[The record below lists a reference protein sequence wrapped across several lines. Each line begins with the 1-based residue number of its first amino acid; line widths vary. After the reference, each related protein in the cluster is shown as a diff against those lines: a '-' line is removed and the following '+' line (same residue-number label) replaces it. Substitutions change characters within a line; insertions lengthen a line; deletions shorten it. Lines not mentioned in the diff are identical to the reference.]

1 MENQIKNKAIPSRLI
16 PCFSVLQ
23 TDAIQRQPCH
33 QLPYSKEN
41 IWIFESTITTAH
53 QLRHIKDVIVEALE
67 LGLVGVFDANTGH
80 AHYCQQATK
89 NMTNPNK

>member
-1 MENQIKNKAIPSRLI
+1 MQNEHDNNAIPDRLM
-16 PCFSVLQ
+16 PFLDAVQ